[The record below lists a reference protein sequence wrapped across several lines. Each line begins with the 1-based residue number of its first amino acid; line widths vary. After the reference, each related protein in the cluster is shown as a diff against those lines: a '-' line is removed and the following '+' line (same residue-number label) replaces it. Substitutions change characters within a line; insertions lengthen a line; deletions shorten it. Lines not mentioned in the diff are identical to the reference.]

1 MLNDTSIKKKLLI
14 SSLFVAII
22 MSAIL
27 ATSYFVTNSIKI
39 KGKQYDEII
48 LSKDL
53 IADILPP
60 PEYIIEIKLVTHLMI
75 EATPSELPPL
85 KEKLKQL
92 QKDYQDRQDYW
103 QKSAL
108 TEEAKQL
115 ILQKSMKPAKE
126 FFDVAN
132 GEFLDAIN
140 AGDKQKATEISIK
153 KLKPLYEAHR
163 KAIDELVVL
172 ASNYVVADEN
182 AANSMLQN
190 GTATMTLVGIGGLS
204 LTIILLLMVS
214 RGIVG
219 KLKRIETSVHE
230 LEGGDGD
237 LTKRLNI
244 TGNDE
249 IKRVGDL
256 IDKFTDKTRTIISK
270 AQALAIDGAST
281 SEKLLTT
288 SHAIG
293 IRVEETS
300 QAVIKTSND
309 ITPIKQ
315 TADES
320 ANELK
325 NACIEIQKAA
335 DILNTAQQSIS
346 KTLEKV
352 QHNSQAELEFT
363 SKLIRLNEEASQ
375 VKNILGTI
383 DDIANQTNLL
393 ALNAAIEAA
402 RAGEHGRGFAVV
414 ADEVRKL
421 AERTQMSLTETNTTI
436 NIITQSINELC
447 EEMQKNSE
455 AEQEVLKQSPITEK
469 AINDVSSAI
478 ELSVKTSKIAAE
490 KANFISSQIGEVA
503 QKIQRVEEVS
513 RLNARSVEE
522 VVVSINHLNSINANI
537 LSEMKGFKV

>member
-1 MLNDTSIKKKLLI
+1 MLNDTSIKTKLLF

-27 ATSYFVTNSIKI
+27 ATAHFVTNSIKI
-39 KGKQYDEII
+39 KGKHYDEII

-60 PEYIIEIKLVTHLMI
+60 PEYIIETKLVTHLMI
-75 EATPSELPPL
+75 EATPAELPAL
-85 KEKLKQL
+85 KEKLTSL
-92 QKDYQDRQDYW
+92 QKEYDDRQDYW
-103 QKSAL
+103 RNSAL
-108 TEEAKQL
+108 KDEAKQL

-126 FFDVAN
+126 FFKVAN

-140 AGDKQKATEISIK
+140 AGDKEKATEISIK
-153 KLKPLYEAHR
+153 KLKPLYEEHR
-163 KAIDELVVL
+163 KAIDELVLL
-172 ASNYVVADEN
+172 ASDYVVADEN
-182 AANSMLQN
+182 EANSMLQN
-190 GTATMTLVGIGGLS
+190 GTATMTLVGFGGLI
-204 LTIILLLMVS
+204 LAIILLLTVS
-214 RGIVG
+214 KGIVG

-230 LEGGDGD
+230 LESGEGD

-249 IKRVGDL
+249 IKSVGDL
-256 IDKFTDKTRTIISK
+256 IDKFIDKTRIIVSK
-270 AQALAIDGAST
+270 AQSLAIDGAST
-281 SEKLLTT
+281 SEKLLAT
-288 SHAIG
+288 SHSIG
-293 IRVEETS
+293 IRIEETS
-300 QAVIKTSND
+300 QAIIKTSGD
-309 ITPIKQ
+309 IAPIKQ

-320 ANELK
+320 AAELK
-325 NACIEIQKAA
+325 HACNEIQKAA
-335 DILNTAQQSIS
+335 DTLSTAQISIS

-352 QHNSQAELEFT
+352 QQNSQAELEFT

-383 DDIANQTNLL
+383 NDIANQTNLL

-421 AERTQMSLTETNTTI
+421 AERTQKSLTETNTTI
-436 NIITQSINELC
+436 NVITQSINELC
-447 EEMQKNSE
+447 EEMQNNSE

-469 AINDVSSAI
+469 AIHDVGTAI
-478 ELSVKTSKIAAE
+478 ALSVQTSKIAAE
-490 KANFISSQIGEVA
+490 KAHFISSQIGEVT

-513 RLNARSVEE
+513 LLNARSVEE
-522 VVVSINHLNSINANI
+522 VVTAINHLNSINANI
-537 LSEMKGFKV
+537 LGEMRGFKV

>member
-1 MLNDTSIKKKLLI
+1 MLNDTSIKTKLVF

-39 KGKQYDEII
+39 KGNHYDEII

-60 PEYIIEIKLVTHLMI
+60 PEYIIETKLVTHLMI
-75 EATPSELPPL
+75 EATPAELPAL
-85 KEKLKQL
+85 KEKLTAL
-92 QKDYQDRQDYW
+92 QKEYDDRQDYW
-103 QKSAL
+103 QKSTL
-108 TEEAKQL
+108 KEEAKQL

-126 FFDVAN
+126 FFEVAN

-140 AGDKQKATEISIK
+140 AGDKEKAMEISIN

-163 KAIDELVVL
+163 KAIDELVAL
-172 ASNYVVADEN
+172 ASDYVVADEN
-182 AANSMLQN
+182 EANSMLQS
-190 GTATMTLVGIGGLS
+190 GTATMTLVGMGGLS

-214 RGIVG
+214 QGIVG

-230 LEGGDGD
+230 LESGEGD

-244 TGNDE
+244 DGKDE
-249 IKRVGDL
+249 IKSVGDL
-256 IDKFTDKTRTIISK
+256 IDKFIDKTRTIISK
-270 AQALAIDGAST
+270 AQSLAIDGAST
-281 SEKLLTT
+281 SEKLLAT
-288 SHAIG
+288 SHSIG

-300 QAVIKTSND
+300 QAIIKTSGD
-309 ITPIKQ
+309 IAPIKQ

-320 ANELK
+320 AAELK
-325 NACIEIQKAA
+325 HACNEIQKAA
-335 DILNTAQQSIS
+335 DTLNTAQVSIS

-352 QHNSQAELEFT
+352 QQNSQAELEFT

-383 DDIANQTNLL
+383 NDIANQTNLL

-421 AERTQMSLTETNTTI
+421 AERTQTSLTETNTTI

-447 EEMQKNSE
+447 EEMQNNSE

-469 AINDVSSAI
+469 AINDVGTAI
-478 ELSVKTSKIAAE
+478 ALSVQTSKIAAE
-490 KANFISSQIGEVA
+490 KAQFISSQIGEVS
-503 QKIQRVEEVS
+503 QKIHRVEEVS
-513 RLNARSVEE
+513 LLNARSVEE
-522 VVVSINHLNSINANI
+522 VVTAINHLNSINANI
-537 LSEMKGFKV
+537 LSEMRGFKV

>member
-1 MLNDTSIKKKLLI
+1 MLNNTSIKSKLVF

-27 ATSYFVTNSIKI
+27 ATSYFVTNNIKI
-39 KGKQYDEII
+39 KGKHYDEII

-60 PEYIIEIKLVTHLMI
+60 PEYIIETKLVTHLMI
-75 EATPSELPPL
+75 EATPAELPAL
-85 KEKLKQL
+85 KEKLTSL
-92 QKDYQDRQDYW
+92 QKEYNDRQDYW
-103 QKSAL
+103 QKSTL
-108 TEEAKQL
+108 KEEAKQL

-126 FFDVAN
+126 FFEVAN

-140 AGDKQKATEISIK
+140 AGDKEKATEISIK
-153 KLKPLYEAHR
+153 KLKPLYESHR
-163 KAIDELVVL
+163 KAIDELVLL
-172 ASNYVVADEN
+172 ASDYVVEDEN
-182 AANSMLQN
+182 EANSMLQN
-190 GTATMTLVGIGGLS
+190 GTATMTLVGMGGLS
-204 LTIILLLMVS
+204 LTILLLLMVS
-214 RGIVG
+214 KGIVG
-219 KLKRIETSVHE
+219 KLKRIETSVYE
-230 LEGGDGD
+230 LESGEGD

-244 TGNDE
+244 NGKDE
-249 IKRVGDL
+249 IKSVGDL
-256 IDKFTDKTRTIISK
+256 IDKFIDKTRTIISK
-270 AQALAIDGAST
+270 AQSLAIDGAST
-281 SEKLLTT
+281 SEKLLAT

-293 IRVEETS
+293 IRIEETS
-300 QAVIKTSND
+300 QAIIKTSGD
-309 ITPIKQ
+309 IAPIKQ

-320 ANELK
+320 ATELK
-325 NACIEIQKAA
+325 HACNEIQKAA
-335 DILNTAQQSIS
+335 DTLSTAQISIS

-352 QHNSQAELEFT
+352 QQNSQAELEFT

-383 DDIANQTNLL
+383 NDIANQTNLL

-421 AERTQMSLTETNTTI
+421 AERTQNSLTETNTTI

-447 EEMQKNSE
+447 EEMQNNSE

-469 AINDVSSAI
+469 AINDVGIAI
-478 ELSVKTSKIAAE
+478 ALSVKTSKIAAE
-490 KANFISSQIGEVA
+490 KAHFISSQIGEVT

-513 RLNARSVEE
+513 LLNARSVEE
-522 VVVSINHLNSINANI
+522 VVTAINHLNSINANI
-537 LSEMKGFKV
+537 LSEMRGFKV